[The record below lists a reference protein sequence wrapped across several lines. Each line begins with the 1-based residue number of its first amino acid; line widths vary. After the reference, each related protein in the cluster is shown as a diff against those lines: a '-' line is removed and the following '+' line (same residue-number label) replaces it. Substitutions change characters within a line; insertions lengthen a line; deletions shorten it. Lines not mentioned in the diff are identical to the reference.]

1 MSEERKIDE
10 VVVYVEKGIIEILN
24 NTNLPTFAAKLI
36 LKGIL
41 LEIDNLELRAVLAQ
55 KEKEEE

>member
-24 NTNLPTFAAKLI
+24 NANLPTFVAKLI